1 MADIKIAK
9 LSKTTTGQVVQL
21 PEGFAFEGDEVY
33 ATRDDDT
40 GDVTL
45 STSTKQ
51 NERHWQDFFA
61 YRGSLGITDKEADE
75 YGKIMDEIIADR
87 SNHIPDA
94 RGVFADELDEE

>member
-1 MADIKIAK
+1 MADVKIAK
-9 LSKTTTGQVVQL
+9 LSQTTTGQVVQL
-21 PEGFAFEGDEVY
+21 PEGFAFDGDEVY
-33 ATRDDDT
+33 ATRDEDT

-51 NERHWQDFFA
+51 NQQHWQDFFA
-61 YRGSLGITDKEADE
+61 YIDSLGISDEEADE
-75 YGKIMDEIIADR
+75 YGKIMDEIVADR